1 MAKVTKEKID
11 ETVDRILKTDHL
23 LDIKRD
29 LKREGYSGAQASRIV
44 KEARDFI
51 KAYTTEGD
59 GLQRD
64 LNIYRLND
72 IVLNSP
78 NADEVIS
85 AIDKLNKMYGLYTT
99 KVELNK
105 DVRFVLGNE
114 DDDWLEYD
122 GETEETEAEKS

>member
-29 LKREGYSGAQASRIV
+29 LKKEGYSGAQASRIV

>member
-23 LDIKRD
+23 LDIKRS
-29 LKREGYSGAQASRIV
+29 LKKEGYSGAQASRIV

-122 GETEETEAEKS
+122 GETEETEAEKP

>member
-11 ETVDRILKTDHL
+11 EAVDRILKTDHL

>member
-23 LDIKRD
+23 LDIKRS
-29 LKREGYSGAQASRIV
+29 LKKEGYSGAQASRIV